1 MHMTAQKKPFQ
12 PINTSLKGLVILFFI
27 AFTLLILFSA
37 KGDVVLWFTHHQTSA
52 LNLFFKY
59 ITHVGDGFV
68 LIPLALVM
76 LYRSWLH
83 FLTLLVA
90 TIFQTLFVQVG
101 KQLLFPS
108 AVRPRLFFEEQG
120 IALNFIEGIE
130 VHGFH
135 SFPSGHTAVA
145 FTMAAILIMFT
156 KKAPM
161 QWFWFILAILVGMSR
176 VYIHQ
181 HFAMDVY
188 AGSIIGI
195 LSGYFAFLIMKS
207 KTNKTQLHKG
217 LKNYLRISP
226 SQN

>member
-1 MHMTAQKKPFQ
+1 MTAQNKYFQ
-12 PINTSLKGLVILFFI
+12 PINTSLMGWATLFFM
-27 AFTLLILFSA
+27 AFTLLLLFSA
-37 KGDVVLWFTHHQTSA
+37 KGDVVLWFTHHQTSS
-52 LNLFFKY
+52 LNVFFKY

-76 LYRSWLH
+76 LYRSWIH
-83 FLTLLVA
+83 FLTLLIAV
-90 TIFQTLFVQVG
+90 IFQTLFVQLG

-108 AVRPRLFFEEQG
+108 TVRPRLFFEEQG

-156 KKAPM
+156 KNASM

-181 HFAMDVY
+181 HFAMDVF

-195 LSGYFAFLIMKS
+195 LSAYIAFSIIKS
-207 KTNKTQLHKG
+207 KTHKIQLHKG
-217 LKNYLRISP
+217 LKDYLRISP
-226 SQN
+226 F